1 MSITHTPPRVR
12 ALILRLFPYWL
23 LLGGLCLSG
32 AASVVEQVTA
42 QATCGVSTV
51 NGVVQGQDLGNS
63 CAFLGVPYAAAPVGN
78 NRWRPPQPV
87 TPWTT
92 PVPGSTPPPNC
103 PSINTGKPAGNEDCL
118 KLNIWVSK
126 SSLAGSAAPVIVWLH
141 TGSFVAS
148 SANNASHKGQRLA
161 EESGVIVVA
170 PNYRLGPFGFLA
182 HPAFAAE
189 DANHPS
195 SGNYGLMDQRA
206 ALVWVRDNIGRFGGD
221 PDNVTLAG
229 TSAGADSVGLHLV
242 SPASAGLFHR
252 AIIES
257 GTPLVRW
264 PRYDETVSQGGA
276 LAAALGCTGEAATV
290 RACLR
295 TKTFDLVL
303 LALPQGAQQVTE
315 PSGRTFWLP
324 TIDGIEIP
332 DQPRLLFESGAFH
345 QIPTIVG
352 TTRDEGWNFVTRSFM
367 SGATLADYET
377 WLQTEFG
384 SDAPRVL
391 SKYPADAF
399 PSPTEAIAHV
409 VTDGQFVCETRRLGR
424 LIERTGTRT
433 YLFSYEYLIDAL
445 SPGHVVHGVDSNIV
459 FGNDYV
465 PNQFLPHAL
474 DADDNV
480 LHAAMQGYWTRFARS
495 GNPNSD
501 DDSVVHWPAFKHPTG
516 AGRGADKYLV
526 FDSAIVERLRQRE
539 SACDF
544 FEPYFFRSML
554 AAVPATAP

>member
-23 LLGGLCLSG
+23 VLGCLWLFGS
-32 AASVVEQVTA
+32 ASVAEQVTA
-42 QATCGVSTV
+42 QAPCGVSTV

-103 PSINTGKPAGNEDCL
+103 PSINNGKPTGNEDCL

-276 LAAALGCTGEAATV
+276 LAAALGCTGDAATV

-324 TIDGIEIP
+324 TVDGIEIP
-332 DQPRLLFESGAFH
+332 DQPRLLIEVGAFH
-345 QIPTIVG
+345 HVPTIVG
-352 TTRDEGWNFVTRSFM
+352 TTRDEGWNFVTRSFA

-384 SDAPRVL
+384 SDAARVL
-391 SKYPADAF
+391 SEYPAGAF

-445 SPGHVVHGVDSNIV
+445 SPGHVIHGVESNIV

-465 PNQFLPHAL
+465 PNQFAPHPL
-474 DADDNV
+474 DANDNL
-480 LHAAMQGYWTRFARS
+480 LHAAMQGYWTRFATS

-516 AGRGADKYLV
+516 KGRGADKYLV
-526 FDSAIVERLRQRE
+526 FDSTIVERLRQRE
-539 SACDF
+539 SECDF